1 MARNLILAMFCL
13 ALAGC
18 AGSPTSSDPAS
29 DSSSQK
35 RQAVEAEPLTEEQQ
49 VLMGKARNAMREE
62 RWDAAA
68 ESLESLERQRP
79 DVAGVQ
85 AALASVARQQGNPD
99 KAEAGYRKA
108 FDLDP
113 TDAVSANN
121 LALLLREKGQ
131 FREAVS
137 LLQEGL
143 AYSPDTAELH
153 YNLAVIA
160 ELYLLDLELAL
171 AHYRR
176 FSALSEKEGD
186 QTEDQQSQLV
196 AGWIA
201 DLERR
206 LD

>member
-1 MARNLILAMFCL
+1 MVRNLIFGVLCL
-13 ALAGC
+13 ILAGC
-18 AGSPTSSDPAS
+18 AGSP
-29 DSSSQK
+29 SSSVSTSDAPGQK
-35 RQAVEAEPLTEEQQ
+35 RQAVQAEPLTEQQQALMGQAREAMEQQ
-49 VLMGKARNAMREE
+49 
-62 RWDAAA
+62 RWDAARQ
-68 ESLESLERQRP
+68 SLESLESQRP
-79 DVAGVQ
+79 DVAKVH
-85 AALASVARQQGNPD
+85 AALASVARQQGHQD
-99 KAEAGYRKA
+99 RAMAAYRKA

-113 TDAVSANN
+113 SDAVSANN

-143 AYSPDTAELH
+143 EYSPDIADLH

-171 AHYRR
+171 AHYRKFR
-176 FSALSEKEGD
+176 SLNK
-186 QTEDQQSQLV
+186 QEDQLV

-206 LD
+206 LE